1 MQLHWLL
8 AVVLISAKLLG
19 AIARRSGLP
28 AVIGE
33 ILAGILLG
41 PSVFGL
47 IASHEIDHAHDPLG
61 VLAQIGICVLLFRV
75 GLETDFERAKTV
87 AWPALRL
94 AGIGMFLPLAFG
106 IAIALAFGIPPL
118 TALFIG
124 STLTATSIGV
134 TASVMEE
141 LRVSATPTALLILGA
156 AVMDDI
162 GGLVLLAALVGLST
176 AEGRLWVDIP
186 IVIAQAVGLLGA
198 AIWLGRPL
206 SRATVWLTRQTH
218 IHSTLLVLI
227 FGVLLLSAA
236 AAEAIGLQM
245 IIGAYATGLALSHH
259 PERRWLEREFEP
271 LTELFTPVFFVLF
284 GSSIAFESLDLST
297 PRGRFLLALAG
308 ATFVAAVA
316 GKMLAP
322 LAVRRLGAPVL
333 AVGAALVP
341 RGEVGMIFA
350 QVGLNEH
357 VLTPDHFAVLA
368 LVIATT
374 TLTGPVMLRRLWR
387 SPVGGT

>member
-19 AIARRSGLP
+19 AIARRIGLP

-41 PSVFGL
+41 PSVLGL
-47 IASHEIDHAHDPLG
+47 LTSREIDHHRDPMV
-61 VLAQIGICVLLFRV
+61 VLAQLGICVLLFRV
-75 GLETDFERAKTV
+75 GLETDFERARTV

-94 AGIGMFLPLAFG
+94 ATIGMALPLVFG
-106 IAIALAFGIPPL
+106 MSIALAFGIPPL
-118 TALFIG
+118 TAFFIG

-141 LRVSATPTALLILGA
+141 LHVSATPTALLILGA

-162 GGLVLLAALVGLST
+162 GGLVLLAALVSLNT
-176 AEGRLWVDIP
+176 ADGRVWIDVP
-186 IVIAQAVGLLGA
+186 IAVAQVAGLLGA
-198 AIWLGRPL
+198 SIWLGRPL
-206 SRATVWLTRQTH
+206 SRATVWLTRRTH

-236 AAEAIGLQM
+236 AAEAVGLQM
-245 IIGAYATGLALSHH
+245 IMGAYATGLALSHH

-271 LTELFTPVFFVLF
+271 LAELFTPVFFVLF
-284 GSSIAFESLDLST
+284 GSSIAFESLDVST
-297 PRGRFLLALAG
+297 PRGRLLFALTG
-308 ATFVAAVA
+308 AMFVAAVA

-322 LAVRRLGAPVL
+322 LAVRRLGAPIL
-333 AVGAALVP
+333 TVGAALVP

-350 QVGLNEH
+350 QVGLNEG
-357 VLTPDHFAVLA
+357 VLTADLFAVLA

-374 TLTGPVMLRRLWR
+374 TLTGPVLLRRLW
-387 SPVGGT
+387 PPGTAAA